1 MLPTKGR
8 DETSRIAAKHR
19 RLTQEVAEGK
29 RSPQSLFAIP
39 ESIVRNAKMTFP
51 KEHEG
56 SKGW

>member
-1 MLPTKGR
+1 MLQTKGA
-8 DETSRIAAKHR
+8 TSPLASPAKHR

-56 SKGW
+56 SRYG